1 MKINIYVYV
10 FLLTGLPLFGL
21 AEPPEYLNEVQQN
34 NNQEAPTS
42 EFIQPIDFSST
53 NVISN
58 TDAISRVTDIE
69 EMAWSDIELFNQRK
83 KIKEFIELKQYN
95 QAYSALTEMPESN
108 ISKEEQVILEKL
120 TLYKTINEENNDN
133 IALFKREDELPE
145 QTEKKINR
153 LYKGA
158 QYYYLMNDESLAK
171 DFLIQTLYF
180 DRLNFKAKKLL
191 EMGLNIQAGE
201 YKVEN
206 IEEKYWKQSLVNM
219 YSGYPQKAVKNL
231 EVLEVFD
238 PSNPLIFERMGSA
251 YYSMGEPKKAVQA
264 WNRAVYLNPSNED
277 LKTFIQNA
285 EKEIQRQETLAKK
298 YSVKKEEKEEVV
310 TDTKEW
316 RLLRVVSDTN
326 SAYSYAQKVRDEQKG
341 IEVVV
346 EELENGK
353 WAVKIPKETK

>member
-1 MKINIYVYV
+1 
-10 FLLTGLPLFGL
+10 
-21 AEPPEYLNEVQQN
+21 
-34 NNQEAPTS
+34 
-42 EFIQPIDFSST
+42 
-53 NVISN
+53 
-58 TDAISRVTDIE
+58 
-69 EMAWSDIELFNQRK
+69 
-83 KIKEFIELKQYN
+83 
-95 QAYSALTEMPESN
+95 
-108 ISKEEQVILEKL
+108 
-120 TLYKTINEENNDN
+120 
-133 IALFKREDELPE
+133 
-145 QTEKKINR
+145 
-153 LYKGA
+153 
-158 QYYYLMNDESLAK
+158 
-171 DFLIQTLYF
+171 
-180 DRLNFKAKKLL
+180 
-191 EMGLNIQAGE
+191 
-201 YKVEN
+201 
-206 IEEKYWKQSLVNM
+206 M

-326 SAYSYAQKVRDEQKG
+326 SAYSYAQKVREEQKG